1 MIKSCYFSLC
11 RVHDSEI
18 AKQTHLKFETF
29 CENGG
34 RDNAKM
40 FTVHG
45 KPLEKW
51 LHILKKKFFGLL
63 LNLSFINSY
72 SSRTSI

>member
-11 RVHDSEI
+11 RVHVSEV

-34 RDNAKM
+34 RDNAKKLM
-40 FTVHG
+40 QKCLQFMV
-45 KPLEKW
+45 
-51 LHILKKKFFGLL
+51 
-63 LNLSFINSY
+63 NL
-72 SSRTSI
+72 